1 MPIYEYRCE
10 PCETTFE
17 TLIRGR
23 GDVAHCP
30 DCGSID
36 VAKQFSVPAA
46 PQGAGASSGLPV
58 FAPGPGPMGG
68 GCGMGGCGSGMCAPD

>member
-10 PCETTFE
+10 PCDHTFE
-17 TLIRGR
+17 TLIRGN

-30 DCGSID
+30 RCQSID

-46 PQGAGASSGLPV
+46 AQTQGSRSNSLPV
-58 FAPGPGPMGG
+58 CGPMPGPSG
-68 GCGMGGCGSGMCAPD
+68 GCGMGGCGTGMCGLD